1 MAASRRGAG
10 RGAHP
15 HRARLPSPLPAV
27 RHDIFGLFSIVL
39 QRATS
44 HLRSTTLWVASFLL
58 LLLLHLTSPG
68 PSRPLATLG
77 QCVAFLYA
85 CGVWRRLTRLWMT
98 ASFGRQWRR
107 AMKRAVL
114 DLRCGFAAGLARRG
128 RSCSCRQEQALS
140 APAAA
145 QAPAQYGASA
155 WSRGVFVFNAAGFA
169 SARLFRGARHDMV
182 HGESAL
188 RESPLPPPN
197 MTGHGHW
204 P

>member
-145 QAPAQYGASA
+145 QAPAQYAHR
-155 WSRGVFVFNAAGFA
+155 RGREECSTQLDLQARGCFAARGMTWYME
-169 SARLFRGARHDMV
+169 RVPCGRVLF
-182 HGESAL
+182 
-188 RESPLPPPN
+188 PPP
-197 MTGHGHW
+197 T
-204 P
+204 